1 MSHAYFDK
9 VLTDLKFYTDRLSIH
24 IEGNNNLHITT
35 QVGLELVISRASE
48 FFGLVVCRFVLADV
62 SLLLDKYIKRGTEWV
77 VV

>member
-1 MSHAYFDK
+1 MK
-9 VLTDLKFYTDRLSIH
+9 LLLTSEFGIDRLSIH

-77 VV
+77 VM